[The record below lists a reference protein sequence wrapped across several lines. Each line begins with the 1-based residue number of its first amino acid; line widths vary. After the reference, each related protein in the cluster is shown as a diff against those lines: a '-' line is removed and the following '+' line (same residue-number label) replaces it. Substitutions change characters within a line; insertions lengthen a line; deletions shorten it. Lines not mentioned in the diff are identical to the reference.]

1 MRMANIF
8 GSVAAAV
15 IASIVS
21 VAQTSSAEDR
31 SRTGQVKAE
40 NSPSTGNTY
49 RVQFGA
55 FSSEKD
61 AEHGWKAVE
70 ASAKNLLGD
79 LSHEVVSAGFCQE
92 KDVVYRLRAGSRDM
106 QGPHEED
113 EVYFVLSGRAR
124 IRVGE
129 EVREVRPG
137 SLLYVRAST
146 DHAFFE
152 IEEDITL
159 LVLFTTS

>member
-1 MRMANIF
+1 MEPRALSTSPQN
-8 GSVAAAV
+8 
-15 IASIVS
+15 VS
-21 VAQTSSAEDR
+21 ATPD
-31 SRTGQVKAE
+31 
-40 NSPSTGNTY
+40 
-49 RVQFGA
+49 
-55 FSSEKD
+55 D
-61 AEHGWKAVE
+61 AW
-70 ASAKNLLGD
+70 
-79 LSHEVVSAGFCQE
+79 EVVDVDEVVEQLGEVDVAYKELMRVSSLSAG
-92 KDVVYRLRAGSRDM
+92 VYRLRAGSRDM

-129 EVREVRPG
+129 EVREVRSG
-137 SLLYVRAST
+137 SLLFVRAST

>member
-1 MRMANIF
+1 MEPPDL
-8 GSVAAAV
+8 S
-15 IASIVS
+15 
-21 VAQTSSAEDR
+21 TSS
-31 SRTGQVKAE
+31 QNV
-40 NSPSTGNTY
+40 SPATD
-49 RVQFGA
+49 
-55 FSSEKD
+55 D
-61 AEHGWKAVE
+61 AWEVVNVDEVVE
-70 ASAKNLLGD
+70 QLGD
-79 LSHEVVSAGFCQE
+79 VDVAYKELMRVASLSAG
-92 KDVVYRLRAGSRDM
+92 VYRLRAGSRDM

-129 EVREVRPG
+129 EVREVRSG

>member
-1 MRMANIF
+1 MEPRPL
-8 GSVAAAV
+8 S
-15 IASIVS
+15 
-21 VAQTSSAEDR
+21 TSSQNVPAD
-31 SRTGQVKAE
+31 
-40 NSPSTGNTY
+40 PD
-49 RVQFGA
+49 
-55 FSSEKD
+55 D
-61 AEHGWKAVE
+61 AW
-70 ASAKNLLGD
+70 
-79 LSHEVVSAGFCQE
+79 EVVNVDEVVEQLGEVDVAYKELMRVASLSAG
-92 KDVVYRLRAGSRDM
+92 VYRLRAGSRDM

-124 IRVGE
+124 IRVGD